1 MKYNHFM
8 KYIKSYV
15 NLIWCYL
22 LQKKIYAIV
31 RQKPSFPTN
40 EGEGKEMTI
49 YDFKNSCSKNV
60 FIFLLQ
66 FLKISEYNTY
76 YFFLKNLLLSKLR

>member
-8 KYIKSYV
+8 EYIKSYV

-22 LQKKIYAIV
+22 LPKNDAIV
-31 RQKPSFPTN
+31 REKLSFPTN
-40 EGEGKEMTI
+40 EGKGKEMTI

-60 FIFLLQ
+60 LIFLPQ

-76 YFFLKNLLLSKLR
+76 YFS